1 MTETQSGKYITGLEN
16 TTWDPANTGVVEDR
30 AATEGQL
37 KNVAD
42 NISKQI
48 NDIDTAVKSTSRVF
62 ESDSGTEKQVT
73 RKSLIP

>member
-37 KNVAD
+37 KN
-42 NISKQI
+42 SC
-48 NDIDTAVKSTSRVF
+48 
-62 ESDSGTEKQVT
+62 
-73 RKSLIP
+73 